1 MQTSTTLNNRTV
13 RAVAWLA
20 IISMPLAYANEV
32 VGLLAI
38 DFNIQMLAEPARAVT
53 LGREAASLFQ
63 WNWPLAMFGYYLLI
77 APLALLL
84 YVRLRPGRDL
94 AMLIF
99 SAAGLFYLALGAA
112 GTAVLWAV
120 WPKLQAAYAVSSGA
134 EQIAIATTFG
144 ALANGVAVG
153 LWGVAGRFAAA
164 AWWLGIGSALRTER
178 PRLGWL
184 TLLLGGLSL
193 IAVLGNLVAVGPLVG
208 LGTQGV
214 LLLSPLWALWLGLD
228 LLRNPQAT
236 EAGV

>member
-1 MQTSTTLNNRTV
+1 MQTSTSMSKRTV

-20 IISMPLAYANEV
+20 IISVPLAYANEI

-38 DFNIQMLAEPARAVT
+38 DFNIQILAEPSRAVT

-63 WNWPLAMFGYYLLI
+63 WSWPLAMFGYYLLI

-84 YVRLRPGRDL
+84 YLRLRPGREL
-94 AMLIF
+94 SMSIF

-112 GTAVLWAV
+112 GTAVFWAV
-120 WPKLQAAYAVSSGA
+120 WPKLQAAYAVTSGA

-144 ALANGVAVG
+144 ALANGVVVG
-153 LWGVAGRFAAA
+153 LWGIAGRFAAA
-164 AWWLGIGSALRTER
+164 VWWLGIGPALRAER
-178 PRLGWL
+178 TGLGWL
-184 TLLLGGLSL
+184 TVLLGGLSL
-193 IAVLGNLVAVGPLVG
+193 IAVLGYLVSIGPLAG

-228 LLRNPQAT
+228 LLRHPQPA

>member
-1 MQTSTTLNNRTV
+1 MQTTTSPKSRAV

-20 IISMPLAYANEV
+20 IISLPLSYANEV

-38 DFNIQMLAEPARAVT
+38 DFNIKMLAEPAQAVT

-84 YVRLRPGRDL
+84 YVRLRPGREL
-94 AMLIF
+94 SILIF

-120 WPKLQAAYAVSSGA
+120 WPKLQAAYAATSGA
-134 EQIAIATTFG
+134 EQIAVATTFG

-164 AWWLGIGSALRTER
+164 VWWLGIGPALRAER
-178 PRLGWL
+178 AGLGWFS
-184 TLLLGGLSL
+184 LLLGALSL
-193 IAVLGNLVAVGPLVG
+193 IAVLGNLASIGPLVG

-214 LLLSPLWALWLGLD
+214 LLLSPLWALWLGVD
-228 LLRNPQAT
+228 LLREPRAA
-236 EAGV
+236 EVSA